1 MLDQLRTAL
10 RSRHLSLSTEKNHAH
25 WVRAFIRFHGL
36 CHPREMGGPEVQAFL
51 AHLAEARQVAPSAH
65 KQALSALLFLYREVL
80 KSDLPWMNDV
90 GRPRAT
96 L

>member
-1 MLDQLRTAL
+1 
-10 RSRHLSLSTEKNHAH
+10 
-25 WVRAFIRFHGL
+25 
-36 CHPREMGGPEVQAFL
+36 MGGPEVQAFL